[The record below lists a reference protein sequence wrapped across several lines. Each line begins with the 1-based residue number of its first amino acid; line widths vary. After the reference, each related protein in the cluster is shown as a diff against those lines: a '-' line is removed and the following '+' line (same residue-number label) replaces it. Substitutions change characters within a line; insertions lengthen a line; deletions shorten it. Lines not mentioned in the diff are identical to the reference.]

1 MGRTECWLALLGRSD
16 SRRTLG
22 HTDSRRN
29 LIYYHQWTLPP
40 SATSAGTGPLVPQIG
55 EEGQS
60 LGLTSNTSAWMLKSY
75 RPLGGVKGRAWDRL
89 PLCQLKPWASA
100 LMVHFSSWC
109 RVGGRQAWPK
119 CSCGEPVFSGPCVE
133 GRGFPRRL
141 PLHHPARKS
150 ERQQEAW
157 ELEMASLPRHVPRP
171 PAGRLPSSHF
181 GCLPV
186 LCVVSSCG
194 WGGSCHCSWGIW
206 GRRWRGRTLAGT
218 RGCPVRGHGFAGS
231 GLPCSTGW
239 EWFRHVLEQTGGQ
252 HQLRLLVTPQPFY
265 SIYLI

>member
-1 MGRTECWLALLGRSD
+1 MDAPPQCHLSRNRTPGPPGRGGGSEPRA
-16 SRRTLG
+16 
-22 HTDSRRN
+22 
-29 LIYYHQWTLPP
+29 HQQHLSLDAEELPP
-40 SATSAGTGPLVPQIG
+40 TGWGKGPSVGPAPTVPAEALGIGANGPLFLLVSRWRKAG
-55 EEGQS
+55 VAKMF
-60 LGLTSNTSAWMLKSY
+60 LWRARLFW
-75 RPLGGVKGRAWDRL
+75 PLRRRKRL
-89 PLCQLKPWASA
+89 SSASA
-100 LMVHFSSWC
+100 SAS
-109 RVGGRQAWPK
+109 
-119 CSCGEPVFSGPCVE
+119 
-133 GRGFPRRL
+133 
-141 PLHHPARKS
+141 PAGKS

-194 WGGSCHCSWGIW
+194 WSGSCHCSWGIW